1 MKDEELMDIQ
11 LQELIDKI
19 KRDGIETA
27 GADAER
33 VKAEARDEAKKIVES
48 ARKEAES
55 IIANGKADAER
66 SEKAS
71 VAAVEQAVRNLV
83 LSFKTE
89 VEALLGKIVSKE
101 TSKTYNDDILKQVI
115 PEVVKGWLANK
126 GAVNVILD
134 ETELKSLSDW
144 SKSALSAEIGK
155 GVEFK
160 LGKNLGHGFRI
171 AEKDGS
177 AYYDFSAS
185 AVADALAE
193 YVNPKLAEILKTS
206 AKGI

>member
-1 MKDEELMDIQ
+1 MDIQ

-19 KRDGIETA
+19 KREGIETA
-27 GADAER
+27 GADAAR
-33 VKAEARDEAKKIVES
+33 IKAEAENEAKKIVEA

-55 IIANGKADAER
+55 IISKGKADAER

-89 VEALLGKIVSKE
+89 VEALLGKIVSRE

-115 PEVVKGWLANK
+115 PEVVRGWLANK
-126 GAVNVILD
+126 GPVNVILD
-134 ETELKSLSDW
+134 ESELKSLGDW
-144 SKSALSAEIGK
+144 SKSALAAEISK
-155 GVEFK
+155 GVEVK
-160 LGKNLGHGFRI
+160 LGKGRGFKI
-171 AEKDGS
+171 EEKDGS

-185 AVADALAE
+185 AVADALAD